1 MGDYAEFNSVW
12 GSHITN
18 RFNELKIMDQYIR
31 FFNNFLSSF
40 KQGQY
45 NSAYN
50 YYIRLKAQV
59 SHVRK
64 QKFCLDME
72 QENNINS
79 KFDIVILNLTN
90 KIKKT
95 VLDFS
100 TRFTRLEI
108 RDISEKSHVDNEDFI
123 INVLKDMISS
133 KEIYAEFFS
142 RSNSISF
149 DQQANIR
156 EIDKLM
162 ASYKNWEESEFGKK
176 EN

>member
-1 MGDYAEFNSVW
+1 ME
-12 GSHITN
+12 
-18 RFNELKIMDQYIR
+18 QYTR

-40 KQGQY
+40 QQDQY

-50 YYIRLKAQV
+50 YYIKLKAQEPYV
-59 SHVRK
+59 K
-64 QKFCLDME
+64 NQNFCLNME

-79 KFDIVILNLTN
+79 KLDIVILNLTN

-100 TRFTRLEI
+100 TKFTRLEI
-108 RDISEKSHVDNEDFI
+108 RDISEKSYVDNEELI
-123 INVLKDMISS
+123 INILKDMIS
-133 KEIYAEFFS
+133 KREIYAEFFS